1 MMSPDEAAGILREF
15 VKDYEEYGAWVDIDD
30 EDLRTALKVAIKFR
44 QATF

>member
-30 EDLRTALKVAIKFR
+30 EDLITALKVAIKSLEV
-44 QATF
+44 TL